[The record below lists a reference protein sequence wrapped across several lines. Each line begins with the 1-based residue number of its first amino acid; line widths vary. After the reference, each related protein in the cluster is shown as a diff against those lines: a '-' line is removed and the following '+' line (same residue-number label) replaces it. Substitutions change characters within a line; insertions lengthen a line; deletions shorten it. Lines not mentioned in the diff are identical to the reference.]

1 MSRRNSCDALNRLSA
16 TDSQAGGIQR
26 QWNYSYDRTNRTK
39 CQVIRK
45 KCRREVILS
54 GARLTGTSLRS
65 STNTLLNYH
74 GYGYNLAAQR
84 TNQARTDASTVAY
97 TRGNDLSGSL
107 EGAGGIGGLLARSH
121 GYNSGNW
128 NTNNFYHADGNGNV
142 TFMLSSAQAMVAQY
156 RYDAYGNLLS
166 SAGSLASAN
175 VYRFSSKEFHS
186 PSGLYY
192 YGFRFY
198 DPANQRWLNR
208 DPLGEEGGLTL
219 YNYVGNNP
227 VNWIDPD
234 GESAVPL
241 PVPTWVWPKSPN
253 PVNCAFTAGAVLGAG
268 LCIAFPDTMTKP
280 GEWIGN
286 WIGNWNCPMS
296 QSHGERKIT
305 RRPENPWKGWH
316 EDPND
321 PNKGW
326 RRHPQTGK
334 KIPAPRPPGP
344 KPE

>member
-1 MSRRNSCDALNRLSA
+1 MDGDHVVKHIYLANSPLVQEVSYTKTSNPSRFLMLRRNSYDALNRLSA
-16 TDSQAGGIQR
+16 TYSQACGIQR
-26 QWNYSYDRTNRTK
+26 QWNYSYDRTK

-65 STNTLLNYH
+65 STDTLLNYH

-121 GYNSGNW
+121 GYSSGNW

-175 VYRFSSKEFHS
+175 VYRFSSKERAKARVVYIR
-186 PSGLYY
+186 L
-192 YGFRFY
+192 
-198 DPANQRWLNR
+198 
-208 DPLGEEGGLTL
+208 EK
-219 YNYVGNNP
+219 
-227 VNWIDPD
+227 D
-234 GESAVPL
+234 G
-241 PVPTWVWPKSPN
+241 
-253 PVNCAFTAGAVLGAG
+253 
-268 LCIAFPDTMTKP
+268 IM
-280 GEWIGN
+280 
-286 WIGNWNCPMS
+286 
-296 QSHGERKIT
+296 
-305 RRPENPWKGWH
+305 
-316 EDPND
+316 
-321 PNKGW
+321 
-326 RRHPQTGK
+326 
-334 KIPAPRPPGP
+334 
-344 KPE
+344 